1 MAFHPCMRA
10 RWQRWRRHGNAPTLI
25 SSSRCTRWCIDCRTD
40 QLETFC
46 FCRCSAELR
55 DSEQNFITLS
65 HWSQRPDSFHFTAT
79 VAVSFFLFLSGKC
92 FYFDSLRQWDV
103 ARVGLEEKKKKESS
117 LTVHALMTADVNM
130 LWGAVSANSKA
141 CSSPLHLLSVTC
153 SQLFLFGMSIEG

>member
-25 SSSRCTRWCIDCRTD
+25 SSSRCTRWCIDCRAD
-40 QLETFC
+40 QLETC

-65 HWSQRPDSFHFTAT
+65 HRSQRPDSFHLAAT

-92 FYFDSLRQWDV
+92 LRFDYLRHWDV
-103 ARVGLEEKKKKESS
+103 ARVGLGKKRS
-117 LTVHALMTADVNM
+117 
-130 LWGAVSANSKA
+130 
-141 CSSPLHLLSVTC
+141 LHLLFTLWWQPMWLCCGVLWVRRARPALLCCTYCHSRAVSC
-153 SQLFLFGMSIEG
+153 SSLGCR

>member
-10 RWQRWRRHGNAPTLI
+10 RWQRWRRHALTLI
-25 SSSRCTRWCIDCRTD
+25 SSSRCTRWCIDCRAD

-65 HWSQRPDSFHFTAT
+65 HRSQRPDSFHLPAT

-92 FYFDSLRQWDV
+92 FRFDSLRQWDV
-103 ARVGLEEKKKKESS
+103 ARVGLEKKKRS
-117 LTVHALMTADVNM
+117 
-130 LWGAVSANSKA
+130 
-141 CSSPLHLLSVTC
+141 LHLLFTLWWQPMWLCCGVLWVWIARPALLRCTYCQSRAVSC
-153 SQLFLFGMSIEG
+153 SSLGCR